1 MISFLIPLVFGAA
14 ASRSTEP
21 PKIQTHTGP
30 NGLTLLVVENHAVP
44 LVTIE
49 IAAKNGSMT
58 EPPEYNGLSHLYEH
72 MFFKANKVLPSQEA
86 WLDRSRELGAEWNG
100 TTNTE
105 RVNYFFTTTSDH
117 LKDTMQFMHDAI
129 VAPLFDDKELDRERV
144 VVTGEIDRNEAN
156 PFYHL
161 FHAVNLHV

>member
-1 MISFLIPLVFGAA
+1 MISVLLPLVFGAA

-21 PKIQTHTGP
+21 PKIESHTCA
-30 NGLTLLVVENHAVP
+30 NGLTVLVVENHSVP

-72 MFFKANKVLPSQEA
+72 MFFKANKALPNQEA
-86 WLDRSRELGAEWNG
+86 YMDRAQQLGMAWNG

-105 RVNYFFTTTSDH
+105 RVNYFFTTTTDH
-117 LKDTMQFMHDAI
+117 LKDSMQ
-129 VAPLFDDKELDRERV
+129 
-144 VVTGEIDRNEAN
+144 
-156 PFYHL
+156 
-161 FHAVNLHV
+161 

>member
-1 MISFLIPLVFGAA
+1 
-14 ASRSTEP
+14 TC
-21 PKIQTHTGP
+21 P
-30 NGLTLLVVENHAVP
+30 NGLTVLVVENHAVP

-72 MFFKANKVLPSQEA
+72 MFFKANAKIPSQEQ
-86 WLDRSRELGAEWNG
+86 WLARVHELGISWNG

-117 LKDTMQFMHDAI
+117 FDDTMVFMHDAI
-129 VAPLFDDKELDRERV
+129 VTPKFDPKELDKERV
-144 VVTGEIDRNEAN
+144 VVTGEIDRNESN
-156 PFYHL
+156 PYYHY
-161 FHAVNLHV
+161 FHDVQNKVFWKYP